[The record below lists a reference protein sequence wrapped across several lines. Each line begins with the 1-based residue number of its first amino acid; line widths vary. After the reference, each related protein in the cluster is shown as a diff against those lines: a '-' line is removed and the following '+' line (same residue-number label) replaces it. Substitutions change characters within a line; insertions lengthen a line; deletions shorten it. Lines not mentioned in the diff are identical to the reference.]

1 MRTSRIRTVTLAAV
15 TAAPALGLIACGD
28 ADGDSKAAGGDVAA
42 GAAQS
47 RSASDGD
54 DKGGSEQANSGG
66 DTKEGARSATG
77 SGGSDEVARKDATAD
92 VQQCRGDGIRVTAV
106 HRFAGQQG
114 DHLLITASNAGAEPC
129 WVTSYPAVKLGDD
142 DSVLPHSKKD
152 NPGGAVTHPRA
163 TASPWPETFIRRR
176 VATPGWRRGD
186 VSASAVPQGHRCGW
200 LAVGASAL
208 ADQDHK
214 ER

>member
-1 MRTSRIRTVTLAAV
+1 M
-15 TAAPALGLIACGD
+15 
-28 ADGDSKAAGGDVAA
+28 
-42 GAAQS
+42 
-47 RSASDGD
+47 
-54 DKGGSEQANSGG
+54 
-66 DTKEGARSATG
+66 TKEGARSTTG

-106 HRFAGQQG
+106 HRLAGQQG

-152 NPGGAVTHPRA
+152 NPGG
-163 TASPWPETFIRRR
+163 
-176 VATPGWRRGD
+176 D
-186 VSASAVPQGHRCGW
+186 VSALAVPQGHRCDW
-200 LAVGASAL
+200 LAVGASAS
-208 ADQDHK
+208 AHQDHK